1 MRKLGLAV
9 VLFFALALAAC
20 GGESSTT
27 GGGAPAPTDTTA
39 PIATTAPTATTA
51 PSSSGSGSAAAT
63 ISMGGLSFS
72 GNTDVTI
79 KAGQAVKFD
88 DSTGGGSHN
97 LVTGTRGTFT
107 AEAGAPS
114 EFSANGGLPFNPGDV
129 KTITFPTAGTYH
141 ITCTFHPSM
150 SANVTVTP

>member
-20 GGESSTT
+20 GGDSSTS
-27 GGGAPAPTDTTA
+27 GGNAPVPTDTTT
-39 PIATTAPTATTA
+39 PTTAAAPTATTA
-51 PSSSGSGSAAAT
+51 SSGSGSSAAT
-63 ISMGGLSFS
+63 ISMGGFSFS

-88 DSTGGGSHN
+88 DSTGGSHM
-97 LVTGTRGTFT
+97 LVTGSRGTFS

-114 EFSANGGLPFNPGDV
+114 EFGSNGLAFNLGDV
-129 KTITFPTAGTYH
+129 KTVTFPTAGTYH

-150 SANVTVTP
+150 EANVIVTP